1 MRWRYFSR
9 MLIWIAAI
17 IAGAAA
23 VILVYGLK
31 PGTGLTL
38 LSAGLRLV
46 AVTGLVALIL
56 NAALGAARPA
66 PALVALD
73 ASASWLRD
81 GDSSRFR
88 EALQRARGDA
98 SGDLLLFGD
107 STRVISGDVIPTDDA
122 SRVRPAVER
131 AIAEGRPLRIYTDG
145 ELEDAEALA
154 PLVGGSGIVVM
165 RSKDATDVAIAELRV
180 VRATVGGDT
189 LDVDIAM
196 TGSARGGPASRLTI
210 TLGDRVVTTVSV
222 DSIGAYGERIVAA
235 RVPVPN
241 VTGPMI
247 IGASLSAPGDRT
259 PGNDSLAVAIDVM
272 PGAGAVV
279 ISTAP
284 DYDVRDLASVLR
296 GTVLLPTRGFYHVA
310 PGRWRE
316 EGSLGDATEDDVR
329 RAAREAPLLVL
340 HGDTAIFGDPRS
352 FARGSLLLVAPPA
365 TPAEEWYATGA
376 PTSPMSTAL
385 SGSPWD
391 SLPPLEVSPVTQA
404 GNFEVLETRRARR
417 LERRVAAIGWERPKR
432 TVLVPAAGF
441 WRWRFRGGAP
451 AAAHSAFWGSII
463 DWLAAERADNRAAT
477 PADGA
482 VREGQPVRWRRGLP
496 TDTIVPVGLVR
507 RGTGERDSMTVQFT
521 SGSLFAET
529 PARRAGVYDITTKGG
544 SSILVVNASA
554 EALPRRPSVVE
565 GDIGTG
571 EALMDAPRLRGI
583 GWIFAIVILS
593 LCTEWIVRRR
603 LGLR

>member
-1 MRWRYFSR
+1 MF
-9 MLIWIAAI
+9 IWIAALA
-17 IAGAAA
+17 AGVAA
-23 VILVYGLK
+23 VLMVYGLK
-31 PGTGLTL
+31 PGRGLTL
-38 LSAGLRLV
+38 VSAALRLT
-46 AVTGLVALIL
+46 AITGLVALIL

-66 PALVALD
+66 PAIVALD
-73 ASASWLRD
+73 VSASWIRN
-81 GDSSRFR
+81 GDSARFH
-88 EALQRARGDA
+88 EALARARDEATGE
-98 SGDLLLFGD
+98 LLLFGD
-107 STRVISGDVIPTDDA
+107 SVRIDGGTVAATDDA

-131 AIAEGRPLRIYTDG
+131 AMAEGRPLRVYTDG

-154 PLVGGSGIVVM
+154 PLVGGSGIVVL
-165 RSKDATDVAIAELRV
+165 RADDAADLAIADLRV

-189 LDVDIAM
+189 LDVDVAL
-196 TGSARGGPASRLTI
+196 TGSMRGGPPSRLTI
-210 TLGDRVVTTVSV
+210 TLGDRQVATVPV
-222 DSIGAYGERIVAA
+222 DSVGPYGERIVRA

-241 VTGPMI
+241 VTGAI
-247 IGASLSAPGDRT
+247 VIGASVAAPGDRT
-259 PGNDSLAVAIDVM
+259 PANDSLAVAVDVM
-272 PGAGAVV
+272 PGAGAVI

-284 DYDVRDLASVLR
+284 DYDVRDLATVLR
-296 GTVLLPTRGFYHVA
+296 GTVLLPTRGFYRVA

-316 EGSLGDATEDDVR
+316 EGSLSETTEAEIQ

-340 HGDTAIFGDPRS
+340 HGDTAIFGDPRI

-365 TPAEEWYATGA
+365 TPGEEWYATGA
-376 PTSPMSTAL
+376 PTSPMATAL

-391 SLPPLEVSPVTQA
+391 SLPPLEVGVVTTP
-404 GNFEVLETRRARR
+404 GNFEVLEARRARR
-417 LERRVAAIGWERPKR
+417 LERRVAALGWERPKR
-432 TVLVPAAGF
+432 TVVVPASGF

-496 TDTIVPVGLVR
+496 TDTVVTVALVR
-507 RGTGERDSMTVQFT
+507 RGTTQPDSVTVHFT
-521 SGSLFAET
+521 SGALFAET
-529 PARRAGVYDITTKGG
+529 PARPAGVYDITTRGG
-544 SSILVVNASA
+544 SSVLVVNPSA
-554 EALPRRPSVVE
+554 EVLPRRPSVVQ

-571 EALMDAPRLRGI
+571 EALTDAPRLRGI

-593 LCTEWIVRRR
+593 LCMEWIIRRR